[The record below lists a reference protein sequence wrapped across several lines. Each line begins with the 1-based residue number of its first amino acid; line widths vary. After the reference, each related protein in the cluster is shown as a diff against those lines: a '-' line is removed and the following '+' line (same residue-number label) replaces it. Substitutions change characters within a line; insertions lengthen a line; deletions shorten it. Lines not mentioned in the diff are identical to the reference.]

1 MVENVILTEHF
12 YLQIIRRGLRKPLRR
27 NKFIR
32 DLDWIDWAN
41 VFIYFALQK
50 WQSRSQIWI
59 GRTLQRSPGNSES
72 VRWRDVFQESRAIL
86 DRQRER
92 VGYNYSEDTPDSNQ
106 DRASVSG
113 YSKASSK
120 TGSKFERISQKVSAL
135 LKKYSV
141 VPPEHLKNVIPPGH
155 GDFDMDLHNPINDKY
170 YISACA
176 IYQLE
181 LNRLMLHEFRQLYE
195 SGKPIFYA
203 NDLDPFVYYH
213 DRDTSAKFL
222 IDVLKFQFNDD
233 DDKITEFLFNLKC
246 WFNKKGWRTLQRKG
260 DDFEYKLNPKINSI
274 AINGPPNSGKN
285 YFFDTIVAIATNVGH
300 IGRVSNKTNQFSLQD
315 AYNRRLVIGN
325 ELSMEDSAKEDFKK
339 LCEGSAFNIRVK
351 HQGDKIFTRTP
362 VIFITNGMLEISG
375 DSAFKNVRL
384 TTLQWRTCPLLAES
398 SMKPYPL
405 ALFDVFDYFNVSV
418 FE

>member
-1 MVENVILTEHF
+1 MSKRE
-12 YLQIIRRGLRKPLRR
+12 
-27 NKFIR
+27 
-32 DLDWIDWAN
+32 
-41 VFIYFALQK
+41 
-50 WQSRSQIWI
+50 SRSQVWI
-59 GRTLQRSPGNSES
+59 GRTLQRSPSDSES
-72 VRWRDVFQESRAIL
+72 LRWRDVLQESRAIL

-92 VGYNYSEDTPDSNQ
+92 VGYNYPQDTPDCQQN
-106 DRASVSG
+106 RASVSG
-113 YSKASSK
+113 YSKTPAK
-120 TGSKFERISQKVSAL
+120 AGSKFERISQKVSTL

-141 VPPEHLKNVIPPGH
+141 VPPEHLRNVIPPGH
-155 GDFDMDLHNPINDKY
+155 SDFDMDLHNPINDKY

-195 SGKPIFYA
+195 CGKPIFYA
-203 NDLDPFVYYH
+203 NDLDPFIYYH

-233 DDKITEFLFNLKC
+233 DDKITEFLFNLKT
-246 WFNKKGWRTLQRKG
+246 WFNKKGWRTLQRSG
-260 DDFEYKLNPKINSI
+260 NALEYKVNPKINSI
-274 AINGPPNSGKN
+274 AVNGPPNSGKN

-362 VIFITNGMLEISG
+362 VIFITNGVLEISG

-384 TTLQWRTCPLLAES
+384 TTMQWRTCPLLAES